1 MCLLRIIIQLALP
14 FYGEFMTP
22 PQYRGLALLYLFW
35 TIALCSRAVWQYM
48 TRDGN
53 LMPTHLSLIAGII
66 YAAIVVWA
74 WRGQRTP
81 LIFGLIAEIAGV
93 CVVTSI
99 EFFWP
104 LPYAS
109 AWSHAGAG
117 YLYMPLLLPLI
128 GLVHLRRH
136 SAPQLDNP

>member
-1 MCLLRIIIQLALP
+1 
-14 FYGEFMTP
+14 MTP

-35 TIALCSRAVWQYM
+35 TIALCSRAIWQYM

-53 LMPTHLSLIAGII
+53 LIPTHLSLIAGII

-81 LIFGLIAEIAGV
+81 LIIGLIAEIAGV
-93 CVVTSI
+93 FLVSGV
-99 EFFWP
+99 EFLWP

-109 AWSHAGAG
+109 AWSHGGAG
-117 YLYMPLLLPLI
+117 YLYMPLLLPVI
-128 GLVHLRRH
+128 GLAHLLRH
-136 SAPQLDNP
+136 PVQQLDNQ